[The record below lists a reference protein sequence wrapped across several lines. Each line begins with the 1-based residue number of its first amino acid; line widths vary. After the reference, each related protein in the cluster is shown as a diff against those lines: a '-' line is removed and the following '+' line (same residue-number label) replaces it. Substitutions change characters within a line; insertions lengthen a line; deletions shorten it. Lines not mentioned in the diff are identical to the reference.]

1 MILLKYEIV
10 YFDLDNTLLDFSK
23 SEKEALKRTMKRYG
37 ITIDEKTYELYEK
50 INEKWWSYFSQG
62 KYKKDFIVVAR
73 FKEFFE
79 AAGINDGNPELT
91 SKEYLDELSSLSFF
105 MPGAKK
111 ALEYLKQK
119 GQRMAV
125 ITNGVERVQQGRSKK
140 VNLDSFIEFV
150 LTSERV
156 GKPKPEPKIFFE
168 ASKLSGVPLK
178 KSIYIGDNPES
189 DLQGARRAGI
199 DFILF
204 DSNGKAEEVDCTVA
218 KNFEEVINLIE

>member
-1 MILLKYEIV
+1 MKYKLV
-10 YFDLDNTLLDFSK
+10 YFDLDNTLLDFNK
-23 SEKEALKRTMKRYG
+23 SQKEALKRAMIRYG
-37 ITIDEKTYELYEK
+37 LTVDEKTQELYEK
-50 INEKWWSYFSQG
+50 INEKWWSYFAQG
-62 KYKKDFIVVAR
+62 KYNKDYVVVAR
-73 FKEFFE
+73 FEEFFE
-79 AAGINDGNPELT
+79 AADIKNGDPELT
-91 SKEYLDELSSLSFF
+91 SKEYLDELTRLAFF
-105 MPGAKK
+105 MPGAENTLK
-111 ALEYLKQK
+111 YLKQK

-140 VNLDSFIEFV
+140 LNLDRYIEFV

-168 ASKLSGVPLK
+168 ASKLSGVPLE

-204 DSNGKAEEVDCTVA
+204 DNDNKAEKFDCTIV
-218 KNFEEVINLIE
+218 NDFSEVVRLLE